1 MEEEKVVEV
10 ATEVIEA
17 VPGETTE
24 LIKPVVETAKKVKI
38 PDLKLGSAITA
49 TAIGFAVGVALE
61 TGVKKLVRVIK
72 HRKAKKDDYVRVPF
86 ENRDVVDEDRF
97 FEDEDEDPEEE
108 SK

>member
-10 ATEVIEA
+10 ATEVVEA

-24 LIKPVVETAKKVKI
+24 LVKPVVETAKRIKV

-61 TGVKKLVRVIK
+61 TGVKKLVQAVKR
-72 HRKAKKDDYVRVPF
+72 RKAKKDDYVKVPF

-97 FEDEDEDPEEE
+97 FEDEDDPDE